1 MKFQKYKR
9 GSLIMVDFSPSMGSE
24 MKGRHLAIVL
34 TKNDSPNNGVLTVVP
49 LSSKNK
55 PYYLDLGNF
64 LLKDV
69 LPYLGNNLEKHL
81 TDYYKL
87 TEEGKLGSTDADI
100 KNQKK
105 ELIHNLDLFCKVVT
119 RYNKMNKSSYALIQN
134 ITTIS
139 KIRILKPMNKY
150 DPIANLKVSDEI
162 LDKIDSKIIE
172 TLTGKKEKQRKKVL
186 T

>member
-1 MKFQKYKR
+1 
-9 GSLIMVDFSPSMGSE
+9 

-34 TKNDSPNNGVLTVVP
+34 TKIDSPNNGVLTVVP

-69 LPYLGNNLEKHL
+69 LPYLGDHLESYI
-81 TDYYKL
+81 TDNYEL
-87 TEEGKLGSTDADI
+87 AEGDNPGNTDTDI
-100 KNQKK
+100 RNQKK
-105 ELIHNLDLFCKVVT
+105 ELIHNLDLFCKVVA
-119 RYNKMNKSSYALIQN
+119 RYNKMNKNSYALIQI

-150 DPIANLKVSDEI
+150 DPIANLKVSDGI
-162 LDKIDSKIIE
+162 LDKIDCKIIE
-172 TLTGKKEKQRKKVL
+172 TLTGQKESQREKVL